1 MSKVFSAKRQNVTVI
16 YEFTDG
22 TTTSITV
29 QSLSTNEGIDIG
41 TVVEDKE
48 AKLSDMFEKIA
59 RIHLAKN
66 DAEIVNRIIQELYDE
81 GNIRDFA
88 NGLSELIEE
97 TKKGKSK
104 G

>member
-1 MSKVFSAKRQNVTVI
+1 MSKVFSAKRQNATAT

-48 AKLSDMFEKIA
+48 AKLSDLFEKIA

-66 DAEIVNRIIQELYDE
+66 DAEIINRIIKEQYDE

-88 NGLSELIEE
+88 NGLSALIEE
-97 TKKGKSK
+97 TKKGKLNA
-104 G
+104 

>member
-1 MSKVFSAKRQNVTVI
+1 MSKVFSAKRQNVTVT

-48 AKLSDMFEKIA
+48 AKLSDLYEKIA

-66 DAEIVNRIIQELYDE
+66 DAEIVNRIIKEQYDE

-97 TKKGKSK
+97 TKKGKLK
-104 G
+104 D